1 MTSLCLSSPLS
12 RKTRG
17 LDSDIKVHLAIK
29 ACDPLPVLTKENP
42 SSAKLQLFLSPSKPS
57 PVQGI
62 SQLHLYQILS
72 PGLKGRYNWLSC
84 YRRGEGGSRRPSG
97 LPEVTQRIRAQLL
110 RTPSLALLSPIWLG
124 TEGKICA
131 GSDSSE
137 FKFKGDSSN
146 EQKGERH
153 QGCPFQIS
161 NMGTLLAGPKI

>member
-1 MTSLCLSSPLS
+1 MILSLS
-12 RKTRG
+12 R
-17 LDSDIKVHLAIK
+17 
-29 ACDPLPVLTKENP
+29 PENP

-72 PGLKGRYNWLSC
+72 PGLKGRYNWLLC

-97 LPEVTQRIRAQLL
+97 LPEVTQHIRAQLL
-110 RTPSLALLSPIWLG
+110 RTPSLALLSPTWLG
-124 TEGKICA
+124 TEGKICV

-146 EQKGERH
+146 EQKEERIKGAPFKYLTWALCW
-153 QGCPFQIS
+153 QGQKSKGCRNRTRSTP
-161 NMGTLLAGPKI
+161 LASEGLGFHPWPTPCYWG